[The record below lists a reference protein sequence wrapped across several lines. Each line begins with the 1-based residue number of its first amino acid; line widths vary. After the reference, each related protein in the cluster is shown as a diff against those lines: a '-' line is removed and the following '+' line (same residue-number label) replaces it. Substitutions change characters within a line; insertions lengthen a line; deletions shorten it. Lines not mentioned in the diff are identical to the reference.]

1 MTLFSSQVAFTG
13 TGTSICL
20 FGSDTVQPI
29 THVRKEVL
37 AFSSS
42 HHQDPGKRIFCVV
55 SRWLRFG
62 VVRVFLFI
70 LTFRVRPSGVP
81 A

>member
-20 FGSDTVQPI
+20 FGRDTVQPI

-42 HHQDPGKRIFCVV
+42 HHQDPGKRIFCAT

-62 VVRVFLFI
+62 EVRFF
-70 LTFRVRPSGVP
+70 PS
-81 A
+81 